1 MDEDFFCVE
10 VMVLDLKANVQN
22 FLTARK
28 FSKKVN
34 KAIMLNVKL
43 IRAYSIIVL
52 ESFLR
57 SLDAYAK
64 NSIFFVDSQEHIL

>member
-34 KAIMLNVKL
+34 KAKMLNVKL

-64 NSIFFVDSQEHIL
+64 NSIFFVDNQEHIL